1 MNILIDIITYAAPV
15 GFACYGGLLSEKV
28 GIVQISLEGMMLI
41 GALAAVIA
49 TSISG
54 NPLVGVF
61 AAMVCAMLAAA
72 LHNLFTLVMRSDHV
86 IVGTAVNFLAIGIT
100 GVLSRTL
107 QKSHPTI
114 LKAQSLPILVSGM
127 NILTML
133 FILLIPALWWLL
145 YRTRLGIGIA
155 ATGELPKAVTA
166 AGYSVFRY
174 RFFASLAC
182 GAFCGLGGAALSIGI
197 SNNFTDNM
205 TASRGFV
212 ALALIVVGRWSPL
225 WTAIGTLAF
234 AGLDVFQASL
244 QASGNTWLPYPI
256 LLALP
261 YILTLVA
268 LGTAKASVRPPRY
281 LGITTES
288 QS

>member
-1 MNILIDIITYAAPV
+1 MSVITDIITYAAPI
-15 GFACYGGLLSEKV
+15 GLACFGGLLSEKV

-41 GALAAVIA
+41 GALAAVVA
-49 TSISG
+49 TSITG
-54 NPLVGVF
+54 NPLVGVI
-61 AAMVCAMLAAA
+61 AAMLCAMLAAA
-72 LHNLFTLVMRSDHV
+72 LHNLFTLLMRSDHV

-114 LKAQSLPILVSGM
+114 LKAQSLPPLLAGM
-127 NILTML
+127 NGLTLL
-133 FILLIPALWWLL
+133 FIILIPVLWWVL
-145 YRTRLGIGIA
+145 YRTRLGIGLA

-166 AGYSVFRY
+166 AGYSVFIY

-182 GAFCGLGGAALSIGI
+182 GAFCGIAGAALSIGI

-212 ALALIVVGRWSPL
+212 ALALIVVGRWSPI
-225 WTAIGTLAF
+225 WTAVGTLGF
-234 AGLDVFQASL
+234 ASLDVLQASL
-244 QASGNTWLPYPI
+244 QAAGKSWLPYPI

-268 LGTAKASVRPPRY
+268 LGTARASVRPPKF
-281 LGITTES
+281 LGITSDT
-288 QS
+288 QP

>member
-1 MNILIDIITYAAPV
+1 MNIVIDIITYAAPV

-49 TSISG
+49 TSITG
-54 NPLVGVF
+54 NPLVGMF
-61 AAMVCAMLAAA
+61 AAMVCAMAAAA

-86 IVGTAVNFLAIGIT
+86 IVGTAINFLAIGIT

-114 LKAQSLPILVSGM
+114 LKAQSLPLIFFGM
-127 NILTML
+127 NLLTML
-133 FILLIPALWWLL
+133 FIVLIPILWWLL
-145 YRTRLGIGIA
+145 YRTRLGIGIT

-166 AGYSVFRY
+166 AGYSVFRFRY
-174 RFFASLAC
+174 FASLAC
-182 GAFCGLGGAALSIGI
+182 GALCGIGGAALSIGI

-225 WTAIGTLAF
+225 WTAIGTLGF
-234 AGLDVFQASL
+234 ASLDVLQASL

-288 QS
+288 PP

>member
-1 MNILIDIITYAAPV
+1 MSVITDIITYAAPI
-15 GFACYGGLLSEKV
+15 GLACYGGLLSEKV

-41 GALAAVIA
+41 GALAAVVA
-49 TSISG
+49 TSITG
-54 NPLVGVF
+54 NPFIGVI
-61 AAMVCAMLAAA
+61 AAMLCAMLAAA

-86 IVGTAVNFLAIGIT
+86 IVGTALNFLAIGLT

-114 LKAQSLPILVSGM
+114 LKAQSLPPLLAGM
-127 NILTML
+127 NALTLL
-133 FILLIPALWWLL
+133 FIVLIPVLWWIL
-145 YRTRLGIGIA
+145 YRTRLGIGITA
-155 ATGELPKAVTA
+155 AGELPKALTA
-166 AGYSVFRY
+166 AGYSIFNY

-182 GAFCGLGGAALSIGI
+182 GAFCGIGGAALSIGI

-212 ALALIVVGRWSPL
+212 ALALIVVGRWSPI
-225 WTAIGTLAF
+225 WTAIGTLGF
-234 AGLDVFQASL
+234 ASLDVLQASL
-244 QASGNTWLPYPI
+244 QAAGKSWLPYPI

-268 LGTAKASVRPPRY
+268 LGTARASVRPPKF
-281 LGITTES
+281 LGITTDT
-288 QS
+288 QP

>member
-1 MNILIDIITYAAPV
+1 MNIVIDIITYAAPV

-49 TSISG
+49 TSITG

-61 AAMVCAMLAAA
+61 AAMVCAMAAAA

-86 IVGTAVNFLAIGIT
+86 IVGTAINFLAIGIT

-114 LKAQSLPILVSGM
+114 LKAQSLPLIFYGM
-127 NILTML
+127 NLLTML
-133 FILLIPALWWLL
+133 FIVLIPILWWLL
-145 YRTRLGIGIA
+145 YRTRLGIGIT

-166 AGYSVFRY
+166 AGYSVFRFRY
-174 RFFASLAC
+174 FASLAC
-182 GAFCGLGGAALSIGI
+182 GALCGIGGAALSIGI

-225 WTAIGTLAF
+225 WTAIGTLGF
-234 AGLDVFQASL
+234 ASLDVLQASL

-288 QS
+288 PP

>member
-1 MNILIDIITYAAPV
+1 MNLLSDIITYAAPV
-15 GFACYGGLLSEKV
+15 GLACYGGLISEKV

-49 TSISG
+49 TSITG
-54 NPLVGVF
+54 NPMVGVL
-61 AAMVCAMLAAA
+61 AAMLFAVLTAT
-72 LHNLFTLVMRSDHV
+72 LHSVFTLLMRADHV

-107 QKSHPTI
+107 QKSNPTI
-114 LKAQSLPILVSGM
+114 LKAQSLSPIFMGM
-127 NILTML
+127 NALTL
-133 FILLIPALWWLL
+133 VYLGLVPVLWWML
-145 YRTRLGIGIA
+145 YRTRLGIGLT
-155 ATGELPKAVTA
+155 ATGEHPKAVTA
-166 AGYSVFRY
+166 AGYNVLHY

-182 GAFCGLGGAALSIGI
+182 GALCGLAGAALSIGI

-212 ALALIVVGRWSPL
+212 ALALIVVGRWSPI
-225 WTAIGTLAF
+225 WTAVGTLGF
-234 AGLDVFQASL
+234 ASLDVLQAGL
-244 QASGNTWLPYPI
+244 QASGNSLVPYPI

-268 LGTAKASVRPPRY
+268 LGTAKASVRPPKH
-281 LGITTES
+281 LGVTSDSPI
-288 QS
+288 